1 MAEFPEGN
9 PGEFPL
15 DPTSNVGKFRLVYGD
30 TQSTPYDPVEPGFQN
45 YTELSDAEI
54 EAFLTTGGDSINR
67 AIGYY
72 YLSLA
77 GQAALISKSV
87 KDYDLTVDNTKRP
100 AELRALAQWWF
111 DQADND
117 DSISAEEGFEIVPT
131 GTSSDSFIPEGT
143 IPIWGRKYVWSRF
156 R

>member
-1 MAEFPEGN
+1 MAVFPEGN

-30 TQSTPYDPVEPGFQN
+30 TQSTPYSPVEPGFQN
-45 YTELSDAEI
+45 YGELSDAEI
-54 EAFLTTGGDSINR
+54 EAFLATGGDSINR

-72 YLSLA
+72 LLSLA
-77 GQAALISKSV
+77 SQAALVSTSW
-87 KDYDLTVDNTKRP
+87 KDYDLAEDTTKRP

-111 DQADND
+111 DQADGD
-117 DSISAEEGFEIVPT
+117 DVIAAEEGFEIVPT
-131 GTSSDSFIPEGT
+131 GTTGGPFIPEAT
-143 IPIWGRKYVWSRF
+143 TPIYGRKYVWSRW